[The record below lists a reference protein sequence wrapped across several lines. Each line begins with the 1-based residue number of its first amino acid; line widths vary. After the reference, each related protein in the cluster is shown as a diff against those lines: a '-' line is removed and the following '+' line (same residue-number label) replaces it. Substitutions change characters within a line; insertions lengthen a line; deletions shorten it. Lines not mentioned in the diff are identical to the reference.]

1 MAGYADKRRNL
12 VSKSEVVAEESANFS
27 QFELDRYSR
36 QLRIDGFGLTCQQ
49 RLKSST
55 ALVSRVGGVGGAA
68 AVNLARAGIGRLIL
82 AHGGTVHTEYLNR
95 WLLAMTDDVGRPCTE
110 VMREKLHA
118 INPAVEVLTVSENI
132 NENNVSG
139 LVSQADVVVD
149 GAPLFEERYLL
160 NREAVRQ
167 QKPLVMGAMY
177 STESYVTSIVPNET
191 PCLACIYPVK
201 PDYWTDIKV
210 FPAIGPGPVVVGSL
224 IAMEAIKLLTGFGQ
238 PLKNK
243 LWFFDLE
250 HNVVQHLHISRR
262 ADCLVCGNT
271 K

>member
-139 LVSQADVVVD
+139 LVSQADVVV
-149 GAPLFEERYLL
+149 E
-160 NREAVRQ
+160 
-167 QKPLVMGAMY
+167 
-177 STESYVTSIVPNET
+177 NET

>member
-1 MAGYADKRRNL
+1 MIP
-12 VSKSEVVAEESANFS
+12 SEVVTEESANFS

-36 QLRIDGFGLTCQQ
+36 QIRTDGFGLACQQ

-55 ALVSRVGGVGGAA
+55 ALVSRVGGVGGSA

-82 AHGGTVHTEYLNR
+82 AHGGVVHAEYLNR
-95 WLLAMTDDVGRPCTE
+95 WLMAMTDDVGRPCTE
-110 VMREKLHA
+110 VMREKLHL
-118 INPAVEVLTVSENI
+118 INPAVEVLTLPENV
-132 NENNVSG
+132 NDRNVSG
-139 LVSQADVVVD
+139 LVAQADVVLD

-167 QKPLVMGAMY
+167 RKPLTMGAMY
-177 STESYVTSIVPNET
+177 GAESYVTSIVPHET

-210 FPAIGPGPVVVGSL
+210 FPAFGPGPVIVGSML
-224 IAMEAIKLLTGFGQ
+224 AMEAIKLLTGFGQ

-243 LWFFDLE
+243 LWFFDAE
-250 HNVVQHLHISRR
+250 HNIAQHLHIRRR
-262 ADCLVCGNT
+262 ADCPVCGNP
-271 K
+271 KPGRE